1 MLLVAAICA
10 ACLAGEARVA
20 QAAHKAAPAWGSQQ
34 VGAARVTHAMRA
46 RLLARLSLGR
56 RQVLRSPVRLLFA
69 SVLGVPEAVACA
81 PAPFKARAA
90 GTPAAETRAAGRAPD
105 PYSSR
110 PPPVLV

>member
-20 QAAHKAAPAWGSQQ
+20 QAAHKATPAWGSQQ
-34 VGAARVTHAMRA
+34 AGASRVTHAMRA

-56 RQVLRSPVRLLFA
+56 RQALRSPVRLLFA
-69 SVLGVPEAVACA
+69 SVLGLPETVACA
-81 PAPFKARAA
+81 PAPLKARAA
-90 GTPAAETRAAGRAPD
+90 AAPAAETRASAPALD